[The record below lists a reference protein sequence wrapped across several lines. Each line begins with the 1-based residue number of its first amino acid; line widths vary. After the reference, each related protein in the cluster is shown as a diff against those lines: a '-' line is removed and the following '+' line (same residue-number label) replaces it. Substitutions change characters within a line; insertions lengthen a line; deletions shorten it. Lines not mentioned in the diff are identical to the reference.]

1 MYINIL
7 LRRNVYIYFFEGF
20 CLGGFF
26 MSWISSQYPSPNVS
40 PYCHDG
46 ILIGQHFVF
55 FHEQKHLQMSQK
67 HFFFCSGFQ
76 VLVSQKTEC
85 VKPQNVPANFWKIMN
100 GNHELKAMKEILL
113 AGAPWLWLNPGQVD
127 VFLPNQCPSVKK
139 KSATVEYI
147 YIYIWYKSQIY
158 KKYIWM
164 IYVKCISWPT
174 GKKFYNWIYWPVYLW
189 IHTPNWSTV
198 SDRGHQP
205 PGGGADLRHTSEVV
219 GFRVVGGK
227 STTVAAFCG
236 GFPLAIREMSEVV
249 PQDFFCFGKKF
260 FFW

>member
-1 MYINIL
+1 
-7 LRRNVYIYFFEGF
+7 
-20 CLGGFF
+20 
-26 MSWISSQYPSPNVS
+26 
-40 PYCHDG
+40 
-46 ILIGQHFVF
+46 
-55 FHEQKHLQMSQK
+55 
-67 HFFFCSGFQ
+67 
-76 VLVSQKTEC
+76 
-85 VKPQNVPANFWKIMN
+85 
-100 GNHELKAMKEILL
+100 
-113 AGAPWLWLNPGQVD
+113 
-127 VFLPNQCPSVKK
+127 
-139 KSATVEYI
+139 
-147 YIYIWYKSQIY
+147 
-158 KKYIWM
+158 M

-260 FFW
+260 FFLINGGKKTHFFLTPSDPDFFLNTLFSGWCFLLSGKKSLAAAPPRCESTTWPRRQRLGHKGPLVSEVNRDFFEGWREGM

>member
-1 MYINIL
+1 MMATTNWRLWKRSSWREHLGFDWIRDRWMYFY
-7 LRRNVYIYFFEGF
+7 RT
-20 CLGGFF
+20 
-26 MSWISSQYPSPNVS
+26 S
-40 PYCHDG
+40 
-46 ILIGQHFVF
+46 
-55 FHEQKHLQMSQK
+55 
-67 HFFFCSGFQ
+67 
-76 VLVSQKTEC
+76 
-85 VKPQNVPANFWKIMN
+85 VPAWK
-100 GNHELKAMKEILL
+100 KRALL
-113 AGAPWLWLNPGQVD
+113 LN
-127 VFLPNQCPSVKK
+127 
-139 KSATVEYI
+139 I

-260 FFW
+260 FFFDKWGEKNTFFSYTLRPWFFFKYPFFWVVFPP

>member
-1 MYINIL
+1 MSQQI
-7 LRRNVYIYFFEGF
+7 FEKLWWQPRTEGYERDP
-20 CLGGFF
+20 LGG
-26 MSWISSQYPSPNVS
+26 STLALIESGTGGCISTEP
-40 PYCHDG
+40 
-46 ILIGQHFVF
+46 
-55 FHEQKHLQMSQK
+55 
-67 HFFFCSGFQ
+67 
-76 VLVSQKTEC
+76 VSQREK
-85 VKPQNVPANFWKIMN
+85 
-100 GNHELKAMKEILL
+100 KERYC
-113 AGAPWLWLNPGQVD
+113 W
-127 VFLPNQCPSVKK
+127 
-139 KSATVEYI
+139 I

-260 FFW
+260 FFFDKWGEKNTFFSYTLRPWFFFKYPFFWVVFPP